1 MSMSALAAMPRFDPL
16 ANYFASILG
25 TPGMIAR
32 QNSEERLDS
41 PVKTALLLLLFRRIR
56 AGVIQPLVNRLLE
69 NA

>member
-1 MSMSALAAMPRFDPL
+1 MSALAAMPRFDPI

-41 PVKTALLLLLFRRIR
+41 PVKTVLLLLFRRIR